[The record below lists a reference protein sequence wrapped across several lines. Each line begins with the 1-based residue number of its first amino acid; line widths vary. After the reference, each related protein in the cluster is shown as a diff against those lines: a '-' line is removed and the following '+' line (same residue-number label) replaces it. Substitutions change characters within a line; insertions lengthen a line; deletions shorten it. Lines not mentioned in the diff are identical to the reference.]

1 MNRRDTF
8 AAVAM
13 HAILSRL
20 HPDDFATS
28 WSAATR
34 AEWARTDRQRQL
46 ASLAYDFAAEM
57 LNERQGRPDP
67 DDDGEVATSLQEGLR
82 DLGIDIENLGENL
95 AADKR
100 ARDA

>member
-20 HPDDFATS
+20 HPDDFDPSEPT
-28 WSAATR
+28 
-34 AEWARTDRQRQL
+34 RQRQL

-95 AADKR
+95 SVAADKR